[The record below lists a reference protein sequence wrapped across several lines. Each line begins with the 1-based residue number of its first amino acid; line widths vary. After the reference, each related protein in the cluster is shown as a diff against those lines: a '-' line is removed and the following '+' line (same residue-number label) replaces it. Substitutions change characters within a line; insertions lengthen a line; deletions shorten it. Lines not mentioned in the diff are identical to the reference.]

1 MIYTSVKLKKKK
13 AKYASAEHKKKELE
27 AQAIQQKLY
36 KEWGIKDTKISK
48 SKKEFEMKTTYRGS
62 DKKVNSVAFTGGSCS
77 KKADKKYTGTLVVG
91 ISTMH
96 KSNAVPIINQ
106 QQAEEIAK
114 MRRN

>member
-1 MIYTSVKLKKKK
+1 MIYTSVKPKKKK

-27 AQAIQQKLY
+27 AQALQKSIY
-36 KEWGIKDTKISK
+36 GKWGIKETKMSK
-48 SKKEFEMKTTYRGS
+48 PKNEFVMNTAYRGS
-62 DKKVNSVAFTGGSCS
+62 DQKVNSVAFTGGSCS
-77 KKADKKYTGTLVVG
+77 KKEDKKYTGTLVVG

-114 MRRN
+114 MRRG